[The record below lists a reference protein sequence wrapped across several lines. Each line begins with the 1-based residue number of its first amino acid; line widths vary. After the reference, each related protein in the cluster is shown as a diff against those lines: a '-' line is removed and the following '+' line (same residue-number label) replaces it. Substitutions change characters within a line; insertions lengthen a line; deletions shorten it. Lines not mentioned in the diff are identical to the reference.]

1 MNIQPIN
8 QQTNNNIGF
17 QRLIVKKGSFEAL
30 KKSQYFPS
38 PSYPNYHEHL
48 KNFYKKLMVMRKSM
62 EHNDVYNVVIRPN
75 SKEMKGGI
83 YIENQEGRPQTGFF
97 KSFDELLKVEAKEPV
112 KLLTEEQDPN
122 FFDRF
127 FKNWKRKKYNKA
139 VERKQVN
146 MPEFLNLVL
155 EHIQGMTRNADYL
168 TELHNLKNK

>member
-1 MNIQPIN
+1 
-8 QQTNNNIGF
+8 
-17 QRLIVKKGSFEAL
+17 
-30 KKSQYFPS
+30 
-38 PSYPNYHEHL
+38 
-48 KNFYKKLMVMRKSM
+48 MVIRKSM

-97 KSFDELLKVEAKEPV
+97 KSFDELLRVEAKEPA
-112 KLLTEEQDPN
+112 KLLTEKQDPN

-127 FKNWKRKKYNKA
+127 FQNWKRKKYNKA